1 MTDMGSFNGTKVNG
15 KSIQNIRLKNN
26 DEVKIGKIML
36 KFSTGEKPAQSP
48 VQTVVLTKGND
59 KRKFKIKKVGPK
71 KVKGRAA
78 EILVFEVLG

>member
-1 MTDMGSFNGTKVNG
+1 
-15 KSIQNIRLKNN
+15 LKNN

-59 KRKFKIKKVGPK
+59 KRKFKIKKIGPK
-71 KVKGRAA
+71 KVKGKAA
-78 EILVFEVLG
+78 EIMVYEVLG